1 MLDGKRYY
9 ASFPDEN
16 PEKPKLRALIHALER
31 LEAQFRKHFKF
42 CVRQSE
48 PRQFERTKKG
58 RAMNGHSGKAVP

>member
-16 PEKPKLRALIHALER
+16 PEKPKIRALIHALER

-42 CVRQSE
+42 HVRQSE
-48 PRQFERTKKG
+48 PRTKKR
-58 RAMNGHSGKAVP
+58 RAINGHSGKAVP

>member
-31 LEAQFRKHFKF
+31 LEAQFHKHFKF
-42 CVRQSE
+42 RVRQSE
-48 PRQFERTKKG
+48 PRQQTKKG
-58 RAMNGHSGKAVP
+58 RAMNAQSGKAVP